1 MVTLFVRLSGLL
13 RTRRIFPNVYG
24 YAFSEMQITV
34 RKLDTSFT
42 QKLRNNVCCAMA
54 AKSTIAA
61 AAKVISKPRRFT
73 PRRAALTLVGFK
85 LDHNDI
91 MTFFVCLRLLN
102 LTRQVVYQ
110 TVE

>member
-1 MVTLFVRLSGLL
+1 M
-13 RTRRIFPNVYG
+13 YG
-24 YAFSEMQITV
+24 YAFSEMQIAV

-85 LDHNDI
+85 LDHNDV
-91 MTFFVCLRLLN
+91 FCLF
-102 LTRQVVYQ
+102 
-110 TVE
+110 TVIKFD